1 MISKNSKTN
10 NSILSEMVSIM
21 ESKEHKQMF
30 EPIAKTAQDRT
41 FKEETIS
48 GSPSTPVTES
58 PFASSFPGS
67 FEDAANENLAQDTD
81 NSIFQ
86 PQIGDVNLS
95 MSNPQTKSVNAPGTV
110 QDKTDS
116 LKPGIAPSQLGEAP
130 IKPGQFSVPGP
141 VPSTAPSTAAVL
153 EVLVKIANYL
163 GEKNL
168 LQSEAVADMLI
179 ETVLSETK

>member
-21 ESKEHKQMF
+21 ESKEHKEMF
-30 EPIAKTAQDRT
+30 QPVVKTAQVQT
-41 FKEETIS
+41 FEQETIS
-48 GSPSTPVTES
+48 GSPSATPVTES
-58 PFASSFPGS
+58 PFASSF
-67 FEDAANENLAQDTD
+67 EEAAQENLAKTD
-81 NSIFQ
+81 PLAGMWEGNS
-86 PQIGDVNLS
+86 NLEPS
-95 MSNPQTKSVNAPGTV
+95 TPQTKSVNAPGVV
-110 QDKTDS
+110 QDKTDLLNPTIKQTKS
-116 LKPGIAPSQLGEAP
+116 PWSPSTQ
-130 IKPGQFSVPGP
+130 VPGP
-141 VPSTAPSTAAVL
+141 VPGAAPSTAAVL